1 MKKMILKQALTI
13 LGFSFSYSLA
23 FSQVG
28 LSPLAENQRY
38 SVITVTPSTQG
49 KPEIEKLKR
58 TIEAHVQK
66 VADEAVKTAAI
77 GLLQPK
83 GLTQLFV
90 QLGQEMNKNLSPFIK
105 EINSKLPTD
114 DALVFST
121 YIMPFQ
127 NIEGSVKIQMPIIN
141 EAQIHA
147 VDIFEITQQKK
158 SAAAD
163 FYYKLN
169 RQILDMSVNMTDEF
183 QFVALAAHIKLLK
196 NNVEVKLQLLGQL
209 RAQKTDFVKS
219 NDQVNITHLEVL
231 SKLDDSV
238 KPMALMNITQ
248 AIDTQATDTQ
258 TPSIIRLPKVALDL
272 GTYGGVSG
280 GYNAW
285 KGEFQIL
292 KDAIMNEDCNAKLDS
307 VPSLAGQLAQKAAGD
322 SKAWF
327 FINKLLQDRPVRF
340 RILGLSFDP
349 ETFKIND
356 MHVATG
362 LEGYSFLSCI
372 ETSTVNQKF
381 MDEANAAIDSAFKS
395 IYKQDAVSDEMME
408 ALFE

>member
-1 MKKMILKQALTI
+1 MKKTILKNALLV
-13 LGFSFSYSLA
+13 LGFSFSHSLA

-28 LSPLAENQRY
+28 LAPVTENQIY
-38 SVITVTPSTQG
+38 SVITVTPLTED
-49 KPEIEKLKR
+49 KPEIEKLKK
-58 TIEAHVQK
+58 TIEVQVQK
-66 VADEAVKTAAI
+66 IADEAVKTAAL

-90 QLGQEMNKNLSPFIK
+90 QLGQEMNKNLSLFIQ
-105 EINSKLPTD
+105 EINFELPIVD
-114 DALVFST
+114 SLIFST

-127 NIEGSVKIQMPIIN
+127 NIEGSVKVQMPIIN

-147 VDIFEITQQKK
+147 VDIFKITKEKK

-169 RQILDMSVNMTDEF
+169 RQILDVSANMTDEF
-183 QFVALAAHIKLLK
+183 QFVALAAHIKLIK

-209 RAQKTDFVKS
+209 KTQKMDFVKS

-231 SKLDDSV
+231 SKLDESI

-248 AIDTQATDTQ
+248 SIDTKASTLVK
-258 TPSIIRLPKVALDL
+258 LPAVAVDL
-272 GTYGGVSG
+272 GSYGGVSG
-280 GYNAW
+280 GYKSW

-292 KDAIMNEDCNAKLDS
+292 KDVIADKDCNAKLDS
-307 VPSLAGQLAQKAAGD
+307 VPSLSGQLAQKAAGD
-322 SKAWF
+322 TKAWYV
-327 FINKLLQDRPVRF
+327 INKLLQNRPVRF
-340 RILGLSFDP
+340 RILGLTLDP
-349 ETFKIND
+349 ETFKISN
-356 MHVATG
+356 MQVATG

-372 ETSTVNQKF
+372 ETAEVNKKF
-381 MDEANAAIDSAFKS
+381 MDEANTAIDDAFKS
-395 IYKQDAVSDEMME
+395 IYKQDAVSEEMMQ